1 MTTPAHS
8 TTGRRRLVLAPPSE
22 PQSSSQPAQ
31 QPVARTAVA
40 PLTAPA
46 APLPPPRLPDPPIY
60 RELMRAWAD
69 EGRSLPGRHDP
80 EWARLAAPWRGLGLF
95 SPSAAAP
102 RDGGR

>member
-8 TTGRRRLVLAPPSE
+8 TTGRRRTVLAPPSE
-22 PQSSSQPAQ
+22 QQPSSRPAP

-40 PLTAPA
+40 P
-46 APLPPPRLPDPPIY
+46 PPRPPDPPIY

-80 EWARLAAPWRGLGLF
+80 EWARLAAPWRGLGSF
-95 SPSAAAP
+95 SPSAAVP